1 METKLETSEGK
12 SKIKEVVRWVVVGF
26 FGLVILFTVI
36 MAAYRKFGG

>member
-1 METKLETSEGK
+1 METKAELTEGK

-36 MAAYRKFGG
+36 MAVYRKYGG